1 MPVSQKDI
9 LKSILLQE
17 LDRMEPETS
26 TFEDDPM
33 HFILNK
39 YVGLKSTLE
48 YLMTPSFEEYIT
60 GIYVV
65 APKPTTFKVVL
76 HNGEY
81 FFLQFMGKAYEATVQ
96 GKKYYLMSI
105 GEKERCMVAISRIL
119 RNGNPLKTKGP
130 EGAEQATRDSE
141 GPDEE
146 AGPTPPA
153 EISEPEEGGEELT
166 ESTILEAIIKKNIV
180 EAETGEAT
188 LFESALVYSWYQV
201 NGAPIPPGAIL
212 PEELK
217 KLKANKNMVQK
228 AKEAIVKLGLQKGKG
243 ARATGRSGE
252 KVQLTEFWRSQG
264 ATNTTPKTDVILGNK
279 KISVKV
285 GNSQLMSGGKNES
298 QATFYAAAK
307 KVPGILNTKEAKEVL
322 KTFDK
327 FVEVGYT
334 KTGGVEAGLKSGK
347 DKVLTAGDQAHKEMS
362 GKLEELFNKSPEFK
376 IAFAQEAMSGYE
388 KFGPSSSASADYVL
402 SVNTDLSNPKL
413 HSTQDSSYASKIA
426 DQMKLTVRFKSS
438 SEKLKGEKTGRY
450 RFWSVVSLISD
461 PTKLK
466 EGVMDTIK
474 SYISK
479 VRDFI
484 DNSIYSLTKF
494 IIGDDQVDITLDNTI
509 DFS

>member
-1 MPVSQKDI
+1 MPVSQHDI

-33 HFILNK
+33 QFILRK
-39 YVGLKSTLE
+39 YAGLKKTLE

-65 APKPTTFKVVL
+65 APKPTTFKIVL
-76 HNGEY
+76 HNGQF

-96 GKKYYLMSI
+96 GKKYYLMAI
-105 GEKERCMVAISRIL
+105 GEKERCMVAISRLL
-119 RNGNPLKTKGP
+119 RFGNPLKTKGP
-130 EGAEQATRDSE
+130 EGSEKATRDQE
-141 GPDEE
+141 GPAEE
-146 AGPTPPA
+146 AGPTPETEAPA
-153 EISEPEEGGEELT
+153 EGEEEIT
-166 ESTILEAIIKKNIV
+166 EAVILEAILK
-180 EAETGEAT
+180 EADTDKAT
-188 LFESALVYSWYQV
+188 LFESALVYAWYKLNDLPV
-201 NGAPIPPGAIL
+201 PKDAIL
-212 PEELK
+212 PEELE
-217 KLKANKNMVQK
+217 KLKSNKNMVEK
-228 AKEAIVKLGLQKGKG
+228 AGQAIIDLDLVGGNTAKAIG
-243 ARATGRSGE
+243 RTGDNIDT
-252 KVQLTEFWRSQG
+252 TEFWKSQG
-264 ATNTTPKTDVILGNK
+264 ATNKTSKTDVVLGDK

-298 QATFYAAAK
+298 LATFYAAAK
-307 KVPGILNTKEAKEVL
+307 KVPNILKTKEAQAVL
-322 KTFDK
+322 NTFDK

-334 KTGGVEAGLKSGK
+334 KSGGVEAGLKSGK
-347 DKVLTAGDQAHKEMS
+347 DKVLAAGDKAHKEMA

-388 KFGPSSSASADYVL
+388 KFGPDSVGSADYVL
-402 SVNTDLSNPKL
+402 STSPDFSNAKL
-413 HSTQDSSYASKIA
+413 HSTKDRGYAAKIA

-479 VRDFI
+479 VRDVI
-484 DNSIYSLTKF
+484 DNGVYSLTKF
-494 IIGDDQVDITLDNTI
+494 IMGDTLTDSDIQIDNSI